1 MRAPAFIGL
10 MVPWGIVGWA
20 FLPAQVSRLVA
31 MVGAAAP
38 LVLALNGSALYLGTA
53 LGALTGAQVLEHAT
67 VADLGWVAAVYGVVA
82 LALISYRPAPAA
94 VPRLG

>member
-1 MRAPAFIGL
+1 
-10 MVPWGIVGWA
+10 
-20 FLPAQVSRLVA
+20 

>member
-1 MRAPAFIGL
+1 MRLRSMRKMRRVAALF
-10 MVPWGIVGWA
+10 
-20 FLPAQVSRLVA
+20 PAQVSRLVA

-53 LGALTGAQVLEHAT
+53 LGAVTGAQVLEHAT
-67 VADLGWVAAVYGVVA
+67 VADLGWVAAIYGV
-82 LALISYRPAPAA
+82 LALVLVGYRSAPVA